1 MSRILPIAWA
11 GFGSLTTIGAIYD
24 PRMLFAA
31 ILVGLFAAFGEVLR
45 DG

>member
-11 GFGSLTTIGAIYD
+11 GFGSFATIGAIYD
-24 PRMLFAA
+24 PRMLCAAIIVGFFAA
-31 ILVGLFAAFGEVLR
+31 VGEVYR